1 MLARASCLK
10 LLVKPA
16 THAHNKP
23 NSMQAAKLPVSR
35 KRNSARGCLQA
46 PHLEQPV
53 KQRLVLSLE
62 YVWQKVVFGQ
72 HEVIV

>member
-1 MLARASCLK
+1 
-10 LLVKPA
+10 
-16 THAHNKP
+16 
-23 NSMQAAKLPVSR
+23 MQAAKVASFK

-62 YVWQKVVFGQ
+62 YVWQQVVFG
-72 HEVIV
+72 